1 LQVVVAETLK
11 VGVNHQVVVAH
22 LWVLLDFP
30 IQLALAM
37 AVAVDFQAEAEALVM
52 ALEAYLEARAVLVYL
67 LVAVQVAI
75 HQNLVVEIPSSH
87 HQVKVEQVGYQTEV
101 ALTVAWVEAE
111 ALDATMG
118 RHQATVEQA
127 AF

>member
-1 LQVVVAETLK
+1 LQVAVAETLK

-37 AVAVDFQAEAEALVM
+37 AVAVDFQVEAEALVM
-52 ALEAYLEARAVLVYL
+52 ALEAYLEARAALVYL
-67 LVAVQVAI
+67 LVAVQVVI
-75 HQNLVVEIPSSH
+75 HQNLVVEIPNSH
-87 HQVKVEQVGYQTEV
+87 HQAKVEQVGCQTEADLMV
-101 ALTVAWVEAE
+101 AQVVAE
-111 ALDATMG
+111 ALDATTDK
-118 RHQATVEQA
+118 HQATVEQV